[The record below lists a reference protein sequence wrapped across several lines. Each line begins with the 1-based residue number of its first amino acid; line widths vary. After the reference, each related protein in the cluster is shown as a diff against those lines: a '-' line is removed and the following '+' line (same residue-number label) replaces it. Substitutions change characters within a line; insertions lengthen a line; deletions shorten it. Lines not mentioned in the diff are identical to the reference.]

1 MVSGVLSGVGIFSE
15 LYPTQQTACLGN
27 HVEWMLFKAYGMAPV
42 RRRESGSFRA
52 LCLTLKAA
60 PHIGNILNK
69 GIQDI

>member
-27 HVEWMLFKAYGMAPV
+27 HVEWMLFKGYGMAPI
-42 RRRESGSFRA
+42 RRRIMGSFQA
-52 LCLTLKAA
+52 LCLTEQAA

-69 GIQDI
+69 GIQNI